1 MSPPRRRLIRPAPS
15 ATTAS
20 PQRQR
25 RLQKLRANLE
35 RERTLL
41 ARWMSKLTRAFHSVE
56 KSQRRIYRLERTLAN
71 QED

>member
-1 MSPPRRRLIRPAPS
+1 MSTPRRRLIRPALL
-15 ATTAS
+15 TTALS

-25 RLQKLRANLE
+25 RLQRLRTYLE

-41 ARWMSKLTRAFHSVE
+41 ARWMSKLTRAFHTVE
-56 KSQRRIYRLERTLAN
+56 KTQRRILRLERTLAN